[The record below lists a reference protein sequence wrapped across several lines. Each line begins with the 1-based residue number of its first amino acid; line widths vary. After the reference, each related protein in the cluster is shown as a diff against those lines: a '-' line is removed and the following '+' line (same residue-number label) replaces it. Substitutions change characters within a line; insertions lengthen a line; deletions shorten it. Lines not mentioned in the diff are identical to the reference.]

1 LNTRFTRKPTC
12 KIPNPLYPDLD
23 HSVHLILWDWHRYS
37 DFKTEISNEKRK
49 LFKIMPEYIYQG
61 ENTSLQQG
69 VGSTK
74 YRE

>member
-1 LNTRFTRKPTC
+1 M
-12 KIPNPLYPDLD
+12 D
-23 HSVHLILWDWHRYS
+23 HCAHLILWDWHRYS
-37 DFKTEISNEKRK
+37 DFKTETPNEKRK